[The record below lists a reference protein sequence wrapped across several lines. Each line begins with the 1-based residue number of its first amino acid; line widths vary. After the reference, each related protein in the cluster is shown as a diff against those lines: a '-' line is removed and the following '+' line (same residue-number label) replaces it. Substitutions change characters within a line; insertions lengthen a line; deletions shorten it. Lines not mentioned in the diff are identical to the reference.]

1 MATPKA
7 SERRLSSSP
16 AAIAA
21 MAEPPPPSTST
32 AANCALPAKTNS
44 ENADACQVAS
54 PASAAAMPKA
64 TPNGVTARAIES
76 A

>member
-1 MATPKA
+1 
-7 SERRLSSSP
+7 
-16 AAIAA
+16 

-44 ENADACQVAS
+44 ENADACQV
-54 PASAAAMPKA
+54 PKA

>member
-1 MATPKA
+1 
-7 SERRLSSSP
+7 
-16 AAIAA
+16 

-32 AANCALPAKTNS
+32 AVNCALPAKTNS